1 MLESNES
8 GRRNRATIGS
18 VERLLSLRQLQSNK
32 AIRAHPRSR
41 KPLTLLLA
49 LVLCLFVFLLSSNEA
64 WAKGQPSSTE
74 QQQPTVKRTTIV
86 NGKQVADP
94 EPVPQ
99 PTLLQ
104 RMVATTT
111 TGDETAGPRAEL
123 ASASQKIDLAPT
135 TTTTTTTTT
144 TRSTTPFKLAPVSV
158 VSATPTVNRGS
169 PEIEN
174 STAAAEGSAALP
186 TGLSAPSEVWE
197 PVIPSPALQQQVAQV
212 VASPEQSRPSYY
224 STSGLA
230 PSSAAVQP
238 LTWTLNN
245 VIGTSTSATV
255 SAVTGVLGT
264 VGNWLSE
271 APSSAEDSSSSSQ
284 GTWPV
289 PSSPVSPEQQ
299 QPLGSSYIGL
309 SSGMGQASSA
319 GGLGTTLLLGVLLVA
334 SIELLRR
341 DFRTYLVSIELPKPS
356 SALLSPLERP
366 G

>member
-1 MLESNES
+1 MS

-49 LVLCLFVFLLSSNEA
+49 LVLCLFVFVLSSNEA
-64 WAKGQPSSTE
+64 WAKGQPSSKE
-74 QQQPTVKRTTIV
+74 QQQPTVERTTIV
-86 NGKQVADP
+86 NGKQVAGS

-104 RMVATTT
+104 RMVAITT
-111 TGDETAGPRAEL
+111 TGDETAGPRAEP
-123 ASASQKIDLAPT
+123 ASASQKIDFAPT
-135 TTTTTTTTT
+135 TTTP
-144 TRSTTPFKLAPVSV
+144 STAPFELAPVSV
-158 VSATPTVNRGS
+158 SAAPTVDRGS
-169 PEIEN
+169 PETE
-174 STAAAEGSAALP
+174 SSAAAEEGFAAVP
-186 TGLSAPSEVWE
+186 AGLSAPSKVWE
-197 PVIPSPALQQQVAQV
+197 PVKPSPALQQQVAQV
-212 VASPEQSRPSYY
+212 VASQEQSRPSYY
-224 STSGLA
+224 STSGIA

-245 VIGTSTSATV
+245 VIGTNASATV
-255 SAVTGVLGT
+255 SAVAGVWGT
-264 VGNWLSE
+264 VGSWLSE
-271 APSSAEDSSSSSQ
+271 APFSAEDSSSSSQ
-284 GTWPV
+284 GTWPA
-289 PSSPVSPEQQ
+289 PSAPVSPEQ

-319 GGLGTTLLLGVLLVA
+319 GGLGTTLLLGVLFVA
-334 SIELLRR
+334 SVLLMRR

>member
-32 AIRAHPRSR
+32 AIGAHPRSR

-49 LVLCLFVFLLSSNEA
+49 LVLCLFVFVLSSNEA
-64 WAKGQPSSTE
+64 WAKGLPSSTE
-74 QQQPTVKRTTIV
+74 QQQPMVERTTIV
-86 NGKQVADP
+86 KGKQVADP

-104 RMVATTT
+104 RMVAITT
-111 TGDETAGPRAEL
+111 TGDETAGPRAEP

-135 TTTTTTTTT
+135 TTT
-144 TRSTTPFKLAPVSV
+144 RSTTSFELAPVS
-158 VSATPTVNRGS
+158 VSATPTVDHRGS
-169 PEIEN
+169 PEIE
-174 STAAAEGSAALP
+174 SYTAAAEGSAALP

-197 PVIPSPALQQQVAQV
+197 PVKPSPALQQQQVAQV
-212 VASPEQSRPSYY
+212 AASQEQSRPSYY
-224 STSGLA
+224 STSKIA

-245 VIGTSTSATV
+245 VIGTNTSATA
-255 SAVTGVLGT
+255 SAVAGVLGT

-271 APSSAEDSSSSSQ
+271 APSSTEDSSSSSQ
-284 GTWPV
+284 GTWPA
-289 PSSPVSPEQQ
+289 PSGPVSPEQQ

-319 GGLGTTLLLGVLLVA
+319 GGLGTTLLLGVLFVA
-334 SIELLRR
+334 STLLLRR

>member
-1 MLESNES
+1 M
-8 GRRNRATIGS
+8 
-18 VERLLSLRQLQSNK
+18 ERLLSLRQLQNNK
-32 AIRAHPRSR
+32 ATRAH
-41 KPLTLLLA
+41 LLLA
-49 LVLCLFVFLLSSNEA
+49 LVLCLFVFVLSSNEA

-74 QQQPTVKRTTIV
+74 QQQPTVKRTTID

-104 RMVATTT
+104 RMVAKTT
-111 TGDETAGPRAEL
+111 TGDETAGPRAEP

-135 TTTTTTTTT
+135 TTMP
-144 TRSTTPFKLAPVSV
+144 STTPFELAPVS
-158 VSATPTVNRGS
+158 VSATPTVYRGS
-169 PEIEN
+169 PEIES
-174 STAAAEGSAALP
+174 STAAEKGSAALP
-186 TGLSAPSEVWE
+186 ANLSASSEVWE

-212 VASPEQSRPSYY
+212 AASQEQSRASNY
-224 STSGLA
+224 STSGIA

-245 VIGTSTSATV
+245 DVIGTNTSATV
-255 SAVTGVLGT
+255 SAVAGVLGT
-264 VGNWLSE
+264 VGDWLSE
-271 APSSAEDSSSSSQ
+271 APSSAEDSSSSSHS
-284 GTWPV
+284 TWPA
-289 PSSPVSPEQQ
+289 PSAPVSPEQQ

-319 GGLGTTLLLGVLLVA
+319 GGLGTTLLLGVLFVA

-341 DFRTYLVSIELPKPS
+341 DFGTYLVSMELPKPS

>member
-1 MLESNES
+1 M
-8 GRRNRATIGS
+8 
-18 VERLLSLRQLQSNK
+18 ERLLSLRQIQSNK
-32 AIRAHPRSR
+32 AIQAHPRSR

-49 LVLCLFVFLLSSNEA
+49 LVLCLFVFVLSSNEA

-74 QQQPTVKRTTIV
+74 QQQPTVKRTTID

-104 RMVATTT
+104 RMVAITT
-111 TGDETAGPRAEL
+111 TGDETAGPRAKP

-135 TTTTTTTTT
+135 TTMP
-144 TRSTTPFKLAPVSV
+144 STTPFELAPVS
-158 VSATPTVNRGS
+158 VSATPTVYRGS
-169 PEIEN
+169 PEIES
-174 STAAAEGSAALP
+174 STAAEKGSAALP
-186 TGLSAPSEVWE
+186 ANLSASSEVWD
-197 PVIPSPALQQQVAQV
+197 PVIPSPARQQVAQV
-212 VASPEQSRPSYY
+212 VASQEQSRASYY
-224 STSGLA
+224 STSGIA
-230 PSSAAVQP
+230 PSSAAAQP

-245 VIGTSTSATV
+245 TIGTNTSATV
-255 SAVTGVLGT
+255 SAVAGVLGT
-264 VGNWLSE
+264 VGDWLSE

-284 GTWPV
+284 GTWPA
-289 PSSPVSPEQQ
+289 PSAPVSPEQQQ

-319 GGLGTTLLLGVLLVA
+319 GGLGTTLLLGVLFVA
-334 SIELLRR
+334 STLLLRR
-341 DFRTYLVSIELPKPS
+341 DFRTYLVSMELPKPS

>member
-32 AIRAHPRSR
+32 AIRAHSRSR

-49 LVLCLFVFLLSSNEA
+49 LVLCLFVFVLSSNEA
-64 WAKGQPSSTE
+64 WAKGLPSSTE
-74 QQQPTVKRTTIV
+74 QQQPTVERTTIV
-86 NGKQVADP
+86 KGKQVADP

-104 RMVATTT
+104 RMVAITT
-111 TGDETAGPRAEL
+111 TGDETAGPRAEP

-135 TTTTTTTTT
+135 TTTTTTP
-144 TRSTTPFKLAPVSV
+144 STTSFELAPVS
-158 VSATPTVNRGS
+158 VSATPTVDRGS
-169 PEIEN
+169 PEIES

-197 PVIPSPALQQQVAQV
+197 PVKPSPALQQQVAQV
-212 VASPEQSRPSYY
+212 AASQEQSRPSYY
-224 STSGLA
+224 STSKIA

-245 VIGTSTSATV
+245 VIGTNTSATA
-255 SAVTGVLGT
+255 SAVAGVLGT

-271 APSSAEDSSSSSQ
+271 APSNAEDSSSSSE
-284 GTWPV
+284 GTWPA
-289 PSSPVSPEQQ
+289 PSGPVSPEQQ

-319 GGLGTTLLLGVLLVA
+319 GGLGTTLLLGVLFVA
-334 SIELLRR
+334 STLLLRR
-341 DFRTYLVSIELPKPS
+341 DFRKYLVSMELPKPS

>member
-49 LVLCLFVFLLSSNEA
+49 LVLCLFVFVLSSNEA

-74 QQQPTVKRTTIV
+74 QQQPTVERTTIV
-86 NGKQVADP
+86 KGKQVADP

-104 RMVATTT
+104 RMVAITT
-111 TGDETAGPRAEL
+111 TGDETAGPRAEPT
-123 ASASQKIDLAPT
+123 SASQKIDLAPT
-135 TTTTTTTTT
+135 TTT
-144 TRSTTPFKLAPVSV
+144 RSTTSFKLAPVL
-158 VSATPTVNRGS
+158 VSATPTVDHRGS
-169 PEIEN
+169 PEIE
-174 STAAAEGSAALP
+174 SYTAAAEGSAALP

-197 PVIPSPALQQQVAQV
+197 PVKPSPALQQQVAQV
-212 VASPEQSRPSYY
+212 AASQEQSRPSYY
-224 STSGLA
+224 STSKIA

-245 VIGTSTSATV
+245 VIGTNTSATA
-255 SAVTGVLGT
+255 SAVAGVLGT

-271 APSSAEDSSSSSQ
+271 APSNADDSSSSSE
-284 GTWPV
+284 GTWPA
-289 PSSPVSPEQQ
+289 PSGPVSPEQQ

-319 GGLGTTLLLGVLLVA
+319 GGLGTTLLLGVLFVA
-334 SIELLRR
+334 STLLLRR

>member
-1 MLESNES
+1 M
-8 GRRNRATIGS
+8 
-18 VERLLSLRQLQSNK
+18 ERLLSLRQLQSNK

-49 LVLCLFVFLLSSNEA
+49 LVLCLFVFVLSSNEA

-74 QQQPTVKRTTIV
+74 QQQPTVKRTTID
-86 NGKQVADP
+86 NGKLVADP
-94 EPVPQ
+94 ESVPQ
-99 PTLLQ
+99 PKLLQ
-104 RMVATTT
+104 RMVAITT
-111 TGDETAGPRAEL
+111 TGDETAGPRAEP

-135 TTTTTTTTT
+135 TTTP
-144 TRSTTPFKLAPVSV
+144 STTPFELAPVS
-158 VSATPTVNRGS
+158 VSATPTVDRGS
-169 PEIEN
+169 PEIES
-174 STAAAEGSAALP
+174 STAAEEGSAAP
-186 TGLSAPSEVWE
+186 PAGLSAPSEVWE

-212 VASPEQSRPSYY
+212 VASQEQSRPSYY
-224 STSGLA
+224 STSGIA

-245 VIGTSTSATV
+245 VIGTNTSATV
-255 SAVTGVLGT
+255 SAVAGVLGT

-284 GTWPV
+284 GTWPA
-289 PSSPVSPEQQ
+289 PSAPVSPEQQ

-319 GGLGTTLLLGVLLVA
+319 GGLGTTLLLGVLFVA

>member
-49 LVLCLFVFLLSSNEA
+49 LVLCLFVFVLSSNEA
-64 WAKGQPSSTE
+64 WAKGLPSSTE
-74 QQQPTVKRTTIV
+74 QQQPTVKRTTID

-94 EPVPQ
+94 EPLPQ

-111 TGDETAGPRAEL
+111 TGGETAGPRAEL

-135 TTTTTTTTT
+135 YPTTPS
-144 TRSTTPFKLAPVSV
+144 TRPFKLAPVSV
-158 VSATPTVNRGS
+158 SATPTVDRGS
-169 PEIEN
+169 PEIES
-174 STAAAEGSAALP
+174 STAAEESAAALP
-186 TGLSAPSEVWE
+186 AGLSAPSSEVWE
-197 PVIPSPALQQQVAQV
+197 QVKPSPARQQQVAQV
-212 VASPEQSRPSYY
+212 AASQEQSRPSYY
-224 STSGLA
+224 STSGIA
-230 PSSAAVQP
+230 PSSAVA
-238 LTWTLNN
+238 
-245 VIGTSTSATV
+245 G
-255 SAVTGVLGT
+255 GLGT

-271 APSSAEDSSSSSQ
+271 APSNAEDSSSSSE
-284 GTWPV
+284 GTWPA
-289 PSSPVSPEQQ
+289 PSGPVSPEQQ

>member
-1 MLESNES
+1 M
-8 GRRNRATIGS
+8 
-18 VERLLSLRQLQSNK
+18 ERLLSLRQLQSNK

-49 LVLCLFVFLLSSNEA
+49 LVLCLFVFVLSSNEA

-104 RMVATTT
+104 RMVAITT
-111 TGDETAGPRAEL
+111 TGDETAGPRAEP

-135 TTTTTTTTT
+135 TTTP
-144 TRSTTPFKLAPVSV
+144 STTPFELAPVS
-158 VSATPTVNRGS
+158 VSATPTVDRGS
-169 PEIEN
+169 PEIES
-174 STAAAEGSAALP
+174 STAAEEGSAALP
-186 TGLSAPSEVWE
+186 AGLSAPSEVWE
-197 PVIPSPALQQQVAQV
+197 PVKPSPALQQQVAQV
-212 VASPEQSRPSYY
+212 VASQEQSRPSYY
-224 STSGLA
+224 STSGIA

-245 VIGTSTSATV
+245 VIGTNTSATV
-255 SAVTGVLGT
+255 SAVAGVLGT

-284 GTWPV
+284 GTWPA
-289 PSSPVSPEQQ
+289 PSAPVSPEQQ

-319 GGLGTTLLLGVLLVA
+319 GGLGTTLLLGVLFVA
-334 SIELLRR
+334 STLLLRR
-341 DFRTYLVSIELPKPS
+341 DFRTYLVSMELPKPS

>member
-32 AIRAHPRSR
+32 AIRAHPRSQ

-49 LVLCLFVFLLSSNEA
+49 LVLCLFVFVLSSNEA

-74 QQQPTVKRTTIV
+74 QQQPTVKRTTID

-94 EPVPQ
+94 EPLPQ

-111 TGDETAGPRAEL
+111 TGGETAGPRAEL

-135 TTTTTTTTT
+135 YPTTPS
-144 TRSTTPFKLAPVSV
+144 TRPFKLAPVSV
-158 VSATPTVNRGS
+158 SATPTVDRGS
-169 PEIEN
+169 PEIES
-174 STAAAEGSAALP
+174 STAAEESSAALP
-186 TGLSAPSEVWE
+186 AGLSAPSSEVWE
-197 PVIPSPALQQQVAQV
+197 QVKPSPARQQQVAQV
-212 VASPEQSRPSYY
+212 AASQEQSRPSYY
-224 STSGLA
+224 STSGIA
-230 PSSAAVQP
+230 PSSAVA
-238 LTWTLNN
+238 
-245 VIGTSTSATV
+245 G
-255 SAVTGVLGT
+255 GLGT

-271 APSSAEDSSSSSQ
+271 APSNAEDSSSSSE
-284 GTWPV
+284 GTWPA
-289 PSSPVSPEQQ
+289 PSGPVSPEQQ

-319 GGLGTTLLLGVLLVA
+319 GGLGTTLLLGVLFVA

>member
-49 LVLCLFVFLLSSNEA
+49 LVLCLFVVVLSSNEA
-64 WAKGQPSSTE
+64 WAKVLPSSTE
-74 QQQPTVKRTTIV
+74 QQQPTGERTTID

-94 EPVPQ
+94 DPLPQ

-135 TTTTTTTTT
+135 TTTTTP
-144 TRSTTPFKLAPVSV
+144 STTSFELAPVS
-158 VSATPTVNRGS
+158 VSATPTVDRGS
-169 PEIEN
+169 PEIES

-186 TGLSAPSEVWE
+186 AGLSAPSEVWE
-197 PVIPSPALQQQVAQV
+197 PVKPSPALQQQVAQV
-212 VASPEQSRPSYY
+212 AASQEQSRPSYY
-224 STSGLA
+224 STSGIA

-245 VIGTSTSATV
+245 DVISTNTSATV
-255 SAVTGVLGT
+255 SAVAGVLGT

-284 GTWPV
+284 GTWPA
-289 PSSPVSPEQQ
+289 PSAPVSPEQQ

-309 SSGMGQASSA
+309 SSGMGQASS
-319 GGLGTTLLLGVLLVA
+319 GGGPGTTLLLGVLLVA
-334 SIELLRR
+334 STLLLRR

>member
-49 LVLCLFVFLLSSNEA
+49 LVLCLFVFVLSSNEA
-64 WAKGQPSSTE
+64 WAKGLPSSTE
-74 QQQPTVKRTTIV
+74 QQQPTVERTTIV
-86 NGKQVADP
+86 KGKQVADP

-111 TGDETAGPRAEL
+111 TGDETAGPRAEP

-135 TTTTTTTTT
+135 TTTTTTP
-144 TRSTTPFKLAPVSV
+144 STTSFELAPVS
-158 VSATPTVNRGS
+158 VSATPTVDRGS
-169 PEIEN
+169 PEIES
-174 STAAAEGSAALP
+174 STAAEESSAALP
-186 TGLSAPSEVWE
+186 AGLSAPSEVWE
-197 PVIPSPALQQQVAQV
+197 PVKPSPALQQQVAQV
-212 VASPEQSRPSYY
+212 AASQEQSRPSYY
-224 STSGLA
+224 STSKIA

-245 VIGTSTSATV
+245 VIGTNTSATA
-255 SAVTGVLGT
+255 SAVAGVLGT

-271 APSSAEDSSSSSQ
+271 APSNAEDSSSSSE
-284 GTWPV
+284 GTWPA
-289 PSSPVSPEQQ
+289 PSGPVSPEQQ

-319 GGLGTTLLLGVLLVA
+319 GGLGTTLLLGVLFVA

>member
-32 AIRAHPRSR
+32 AIRAHPRSQ

-49 LVLCLFVFLLSSNEA
+49 LVLCLFVFVLSSNEA

-74 QQQPTVKRTTIV
+74 QQQPTVERTTID

-94 EPVPQ
+94 EPLQQ

-104 RMVATTT
+104 RMVAITT
-111 TGDETAGPRAEL
+111 TGDETAGPRAEP
-123 ASASQKIDLAPT
+123 ASASQKSDLAPT
-135 TTTTTTTTT
+135 TTTTTTP
-144 TRSTTPFKLAPVSV
+144 STTSFELAPVSV
-158 VSATPTVNRGS
+158 SATPTIDRGS
-169 PEIEN
+169 PEIE
-174 STAAAEGSAALP
+174 SYTAAAEGSAALP
-186 TGLSAPSEVWE
+186 AGLSAPSSEVWE
-197 PVIPSPALQQQVAQV
+197 PVKPSPALQQQVAQV
-212 VASPEQSRPSYY
+212 AASQEQSRPSYY
-224 STSGLA
+224 STSKIA

-245 VIGTSTSATV
+245 VIGTNTSATA
-255 SAVTGVLGT
+255 SAVAGVLGT

-271 APSSAEDSSSSSQ
+271 APSNAEDSSSSSQ
-284 GTWPV
+284 GTWPA
-289 PSSPVSPEQQ
+289 PSGPVSPEQQ

-319 GGLGTTLLLGVLLVA
+319 GGLGTTLLLGVLFVA

>member
-1 MLESNES
+1 M
-8 GRRNRATIGS
+8 
-18 VERLLSLRQLQSNK
+18 ERLLSLRQLQSNK

-49 LVLCLFVFLLSSNEA
+49 LVLCLFVFVLSSNEA

-74 QQQPTVKRTTIV
+74 QQQPTVKRTTID

-104 RMVATTT
+104 RMVPITT
-111 TGDETAGPRAEL
+111 TGDETAGPRAKPT
-123 ASASQKIDLAPT
+123 SASQKIDPAPT
-135 TTTTTTTTT
+135 TTTP
-144 TRSTTPFKLAPVSV
+144 STTPFKLAPVSV
-158 VSATPTVNRGS
+158 SATPTVDHRGS
-169 PEIEN
+169 PEIES
-174 STAAAEGSAALP
+174 STAAQEGSAALP
-186 TGLSAPSEVWE
+186 AGLSAPSEVWE

-212 VASPEQSRPSYY
+212 VASQEQSRPSYY
-224 STSGLA
+224 STSGIA
-230 PSSAAVQP
+230 PSSAAAQP

-245 VIGTSTSATV
+245 VIGTNTSATV
-255 SAVTGVLGT
+255 SAVAGVLGT
-264 VGNWLSE
+264 VGDWLSE

-284 GTWPV
+284 GTWPA
-289 PSSPVSPEQQ
+289 PSAPVSPEQQ
-299 QPLGSSYIGL
+299 QPPLGSSYIGL

-319 GGLGTTLLLGVLLVA
+319 GGLGTTLLLGVLFVA
-334 SIELLRR
+334 STLLLRR
-341 DFRTYLVSIELPKPS
+341 DFGTYLVSMELPKPS

>member
-1 MLESNES
+1 M
-8 GRRNRATIGS
+8 
-18 VERLLSLRQLQSNK
+18 ERLLSLRQLQNNK
-32 AIRAHPRSR
+32 ATRAH
-41 KPLTLLLA
+41 LLLA
-49 LVLCLFVFLLSSNEA
+49 LVLCLFVFVLSSNEA

-74 QQQPTVKRTTIV
+74 QQQPTVKRTTID

-104 RMVATTT
+104 RMVAKTT
-111 TGDETAGPRAEL
+111 TGDETAGPRAEP
-123 ASASQKIDLAPT
+123 ASASQKIDPAPT
-135 TTTTTTTTT
+135 TTMP
-144 TRSTTPFKLAPVSV
+144 STTPFELAPVS
-158 VSATPTVNRGS
+158 VSATPTVYRGS
-169 PEIEN
+169 PEIES
-174 STAAAEGSAALP
+174 STAAEKGSAALP
-186 TGLSAPSEVWE
+186 ANLSASSEVWE
-197 PVIPSPALQQQVAQV
+197 PVIPSPALQQQQQQVAQV
-212 VASPEQSRPSYY
+212 AASQEQSRASYY
-224 STSGLA
+224 STSGIA

-245 VIGTSTSATV
+245 DVIGTNTSATV
-255 SAVTGVLGT
+255 SAVAGVLGT
-264 VGNWLSE
+264 VGDWLSE

-284 GTWPV
+284 GTWPA
-289 PSSPVSPEQQ
+289 PSAPVSPEQQ

-319 GGLGTTLLLGVLLVA
+319 GGLGTTLLLGVLFVA

-341 DFRTYLVSIELPKPS
+341 DFRTYLVSMELPKPS

>member
-1 MLESNES
+1 M
-8 GRRNRATIGS
+8 
-18 VERLLSLRQLQSNK
+18 ERLLSLRQLQSNK

-49 LVLCLFVFLLSSNEA
+49 LVLCLFVFVLSSNEA

-104 RMVATTT
+104 RMVAITT
-111 TGDETAGPRAEL
+111 TGDETAGPRAEP

-135 TTTTTTTTT
+135 TTTP
-144 TRSTTPFKLAPVSV
+144 STTPFELAPVS
-158 VSATPTVNRGS
+158 VSATPTVDRSS
-169 PEIEN
+169 PEIES
-174 STAAAEGSAALP
+174 STAAEEGSAALP
-186 TGLSAPSEVWE
+186 ANLSAPSEVWE

-212 VASPEQSRPSYY
+212 VASQEQSRPSYY
-224 STSGLA
+224 STSGIA

-245 VIGTSTSATV
+245 VIGTNTSATV
-255 SAVTGVLGT
+255 SAVAGVLGT

-284 GTWPV
+284 GTWPA
-289 PSSPVSPEQQ
+289 PSAPVSPEQQ

-319 GGLGTTLLLGVLLVA
+319 GGLGTTLLLGVLFVA
-334 SIELLRR
+334 STLLLRR
-341 DFRTYLVSIELPKPS
+341 DFRTYLVSMELPKPS

>member
-1 MLESNES
+1 
-8 GRRNRATIGS
+8 

-49 LVLCLFVFLLSSNEA
+49 LVLCLFVFVLSSNEA
-64 WAKGQPSSTE
+64 WAKGQPSSAE

-86 NGKQVADP
+86 NGKQLAHP

-99 PTLLQ
+99 PPLLQ
-104 RMVATTT
+104 RMVAITT
-111 TGDETAGPRAEL
+111 TGDETAGPRAEP
-123 ASASQKIDLAPT
+123 ASASQKIDLVPT
-135 TTTTTTTTT
+135 TTTP
-144 TRSTTPFKLAPVSV
+144 STTPFELAPVS
-158 VSATPTVNRGS
+158 VSATPTVDRGS
-169 PEIEN
+169 PEIES
-174 STAAAEGSAALP
+174 STAAEEGSAALP
-186 TGLSAPSEVWE
+186 AGLSAPSEVWE
-197 PVIPSPALQQQVAQV
+197 PVIPSPALQQQAAQV
-212 VASPEQSRPSYY
+212 VASQEQSRPSYY
-224 STSGLA
+224 STSGIA

-245 VIGTSTSATV
+245 VIGTNTSATV
-255 SAVTGVLGT
+255 SAVAGVLGT

-284 GTWPV
+284 GTWPA
-289 PSSPVSPEQQ
+289 PSAPVSPEQQ

-319 GGLGTTLLLGVLLVA
+319 GGLGTTLLLGVLFVA

>member
-18 VERLLSLRQLQSNK
+18 VQRLLSLRQLQSNK

-49 LVLCLFVFLLSSNEA
+49 LVLCLFVFVLSSNEA
-64 WAKGQPSSTE
+64 WAKGLPSSTE
-74 QQQPTVKRTTIV
+74 QQQPTVERTTIV
-86 NGKQVADP
+86 KGKQVADP

-135 TTTTTTTTT
+135 TTTTTTTP
-144 TRSTTPFKLAPVSV
+144 STTSFELAPVS
-158 VSATPTVNRGS
+158 VSATPTVDRGS
-169 PEIEN
+169 PEIES

-186 TGLSAPSEVWE
+186 AGLSAPSEVWE
-197 PVIPSPALQQQVAQV
+197 PMKPSPALQQQVAQV
-212 VASPEQSRPSYY
+212 AASQEQSRPSYY
-224 STSGLA
+224 STSKIA

-245 VIGTSTSATV
+245 VIGTNTSATA
-255 SAVTGVLGT
+255 SAVAGVLGT

-271 APSSAEDSSSSSQ
+271 APSNAEDSSSSSE
-284 GTWPV
+284 GTWPA
-289 PSSPVSPEQQ
+289 PSGPVSPEQQ

-319 GGLGTTLLLGVLLVA
+319 GGLGTTLLLGVLFVA
-334 SIELLRR
+334 STLLLRR
-341 DFRTYLVSIELPKPS
+341 DFRTYLVSMELPKPS

>member
-8 GRRNRATIGS
+8 GRRNRATMGS

-32 AIRAHPRSR
+32 AIWAHSRSR

-49 LVLCLFVFLLSSNEA
+49 LVLCLFVFVLSSNEA
-64 WAKGQPSSTE
+64 WAKGQPSSKE
-74 QQQPTVKRTTIV
+74 QQQPTVERTTIV
-86 NGKQVADP
+86 NGKQVAGS

-104 RMVATTT
+104 RMVAITT
-111 TGDETAGPRAEL
+111 TGDETAGPRAEP
-123 ASASQKIDLAPT
+123 ASASQNIDFAPT
-135 TTTTTTTTT
+135 TTAP
-144 TRSTTPFKLAPVSV
+144 STAPFELAPVSV
-158 VSATPTVNRGS
+158 SAVPTVDRGS
-169 PEIEN
+169 PETE
-174 STAAAEGSAALP
+174 SSAVAEEGFAALP
-186 TGLSAPSEVWE
+186 AGLSAPSKVWE
-197 PVIPSPALQQQVAQV
+197 PVIPSPALQPQVAQV
-212 VASPEQSRPSYY
+212 IASQEQSRPSYY
-224 STSGLA
+224 STSGIA

-245 VIGTSTSATV
+245 VIGTNASATV
-255 SAVTGVLGT
+255 SAVAGVWGT

-284 GTWPV
+284 GTWPA
-289 PSSPVSPEQQ
+289 PLAPVSPEQQ

-319 GGLGTTLLLGVLLVA
+319 GGLGTTLLFGVLFVA
-334 SIELLRR
+334 SVLLTRR
-341 DFRTYLVSIELPKPS
+341 DFRMYLVSIELPKPS

>member
-49 LVLCLFVFLLSSNEA
+49 LVLCLFVFVLSSNEA

-74 QQQPTVKRTTIV
+74 QQQPTVKRTTID

-94 EPVPQ
+94 EPLPQ

-111 TGDETAGPRAEL
+111 TGGETAGPRAEL

-135 TTTTTTTTT
+135 YPTTPS
-144 TRSTTPFKLAPVSV
+144 TRPFKLAPVSV
-158 VSATPTVNRGS
+158 SATPTVDRGS
-169 PEIEN
+169 PEIES
-174 STAAAEGSAALP
+174 STAAEESSAALP
-186 TGLSAPSEVWE
+186 AGLSAPSSEVWE
-197 PVIPSPALQQQVAQV
+197 QVKPSPARQQQVAQV
-212 VASPEQSRPSYY
+212 AASQEQSRPSYY
-224 STSGLA
+224 STSGIA
-230 PSSAAVQP
+230 PSSAVA
-238 LTWTLNN
+238 
-245 VIGTSTSATV
+245 G
-255 SAVTGVLGT
+255 GLGT

-271 APSSAEDSSSSSQ
+271 APSNAEDSSSSSE
-284 GTWPV
+284 GTWPA
-289 PSSPVSPEQQ
+289 PSGPVSPEQQ

-319 GGLGTTLLLGVLLVA
+319 GGLGTTLLLGVLFVA

>member
-1 MLESNES
+1 M
-8 GRRNRATIGS
+8 
-18 VERLLSLRQLQSNK
+18 ERLLSLRQLQSNK

-49 LVLCLFVFLLSSNEA
+49 LVLCLFVFVLSSNEA

-104 RMVATTT
+104 RMVAITT
-111 TGDETAGPRAEL
+111 TGDETAGPRAEP

-135 TTTTTTTTT
+135 TTTTP
-144 TRSTTPFKLAPVSV
+144 STTPFELAPVS
-158 VSATPTVNRGS
+158 VSATPTVDRGS
-169 PEIEN
+169 PEIKS

-212 VASPEQSRPSYY
+212 VASQEQSRPSYY
-224 STSGLA
+224 STSGIA

-245 VIGTSTSATV
+245 VIGTNTSATV
-255 SAVTGVLGT
+255 STVAGVLGT

-284 GTWPV
+284 DTWPA
-289 PSSPVSPEQQ
+289 PSAPVSPEQQ

-319 GGLGTTLLLGVLLVA
+319 GGLGTTLLLGVLFVA

>member
-1 MLESNES
+1 M
-8 GRRNRATIGS
+8 
-18 VERLLSLRQLQSNK
+18 ERLLSLRQLQSNK

-49 LVLCLFVFLLSSNEA
+49 LVLCLFVFVHSSNEA

-74 QQQPTVKRTTIV
+74 QQQPTVERTTIV

-94 EPVPQ
+94 EPLPQ

-104 RMVATTT
+104 RMVAITT
-111 TGDETAGPRAEL
+111 TGDETAGPRAEP

-135 TTTTTTTTT
+135 TKTP
-144 TRSTTPFKLAPVSV
+144 STTPFELAPVS
-158 VSATPTVNRGS
+158 VSATPTVDRGS
-169 PEIEN
+169 PEIES
-174 STAAAEGSAALP
+174 STAAEEGSAALP
-186 TGLSAPSEVWE
+186 ANLSAPSEVWE

-212 VASPEQSRPSYY
+212 VASQEQSRPSYY
-224 STSGLA
+224 STSGIA

-245 VIGTSTSATV
+245 VIGTNTSATV
-255 SAVTGVLGT
+255 SAVAGVLGT

-284 GTWPV
+284 DTWPA
-289 PSSPVSPEQQ
+289 PSAPVSPEQ

-319 GGLGTTLLLGVLLVA
+319 GGLGTTLLLGVLFVA
-334 SIELLRR
+334 STLLLRR

>member
-1 MLESNES
+1 M
-8 GRRNRATIGS
+8 
-18 VERLLSLRQLQSNK
+18 ERLLSLRQLQSNK
-32 AIRAHPRSR
+32 ATRAHPRSR

-49 LVLCLFVFLLSSNEA
+49 LVLCLFVFVLSSNEA

-104 RMVATTT
+104 RMVAITT
-111 TGDETAGPRAEL
+111 TGDETAGPRAKPT
-123 ASASQKIDLAPT
+123 SASQKIDPAPT
-135 TTTTTTTTT
+135 TTTP
-144 TRSTTPFKLAPVSV
+144 STTPFKLAPVSV
-158 VSATPTVNRGS
+158 SATPTVDRGS
-169 PEIEN
+169 PEIES
-174 STAAAEGSAALP
+174 STAAEEGSAALP
-186 TGLSAPSEVWE
+186 ANLSAPSEVWE

-212 VASPEQSRPSYY
+212 VASQEQSRPSYY
-224 STSGLA
+224 STSGIA

-245 VIGTSTSATV
+245 VIGTNTSATV
-255 SAVTGVLGT
+255 SAVAGVLGT

-284 GTWPV
+284 GTWPA
-289 PSSPVSPEQQ
+289 PSAPVSPEQQ

-319 GGLGTTLLLGVLLVA
+319 GGLGTTLLLGVLFVA
-334 SIELLRR
+334 STLLLRR
-341 DFRTYLVSIELPKPS
+341 DFRTYLVSMELPKPS

>member
-18 VERLLSLRQLQSNK
+18 VQRLLSLRQLQSNK

-49 LVLCLFVFLLSSNEA
+49 LVLCLFVFVLSSNEA
-64 WAKGQPSSTE
+64 WAKGLPSSTE
-74 QQQPTVKRTTIV
+74 QQQPTVERTTIV
-86 NGKQVADP
+86 KGKQVADP

-111 TGDETAGPRAEL
+111 TGDETAGPRAEP

-135 TTTTTTTTT
+135 TTTTTTTTP
-144 TRSTTPFKLAPVSV
+144 STTALKLAPVL
-158 VSATPTVNRGS
+158 VSATPTVDRGS
-169 PEIEN
+169 PEIES
-174 STAAAEGSAALP
+174 STAAEESSAALP
-186 TGLSAPSEVWE
+186 TGLSAPSEMWE
-197 PVIPSPALQQQVAQV
+197 PVIPSPARQQQVAQV
-212 VASPEQSRPSYY
+212 AASQEQARPSYY
-224 STSGLA
+224 STSKIA
-230 PSSAAVQP
+230 PSSAVA
-238 LTWTLNN
+238 
-245 VIGTSTSATV
+245 G
-255 SAVTGVLGT
+255 GLGT

-271 APSSAEDSSSSSQ
+271 APSNAEDSSSSSE
-284 GTWPV
+284 GTWPA
-289 PSSPVSPEQQ
+289 PSGPVSPEQQ

-319 GGLGTTLLLGVLLVA
+319 GGLGTTLLLGVLFVA

>member
-1 MLESNES
+1 VL
-8 GRRNRATIGS
+8 
-18 VERLLSLRQLQSNK
+18 RLLPHKLTHGNVG
-32 AIRAHPRSR
+32 IRTYPLSR
-41 KPLTLLLA
+41 KPLALLVA
-49 LVLCLFVFLLSSNEA
+49 LVLCLFAFVLSSNEA

-74 QQQPTVKRTTIV
+74 QQQPTVERTTIV
-86 NGKQVADP
+86 KGKQVADP

-104 RMVATTT
+104 RMVAITT
-111 TGDETAGPRAEL
+111 TGDETAGPRAEP

-135 TTTTTTTTT
+135 TTTTTTP
-144 TRSTTPFKLAPVSV
+144 STTSFELAPVS
-158 VSATPTVNRGS
+158 VSATPTVDRGS
-169 PEIEN
+169 PEIES

-186 TGLSAPSEVWE
+186 AGLSAPSEVWE
-197 PVIPSPALQQQVAQV
+197 PVKPSPALQQQVAQV
-212 VASPEQSRPSYY
+212 AASQEQSRPSYY
-224 STSGLA
+224 STSKIA

-245 VIGTSTSATV
+245 VIGTNTSATA
-255 SAVTGVLGT
+255 SAVAGVLGT

-271 APSSAEDSSSSSQ
+271 APSNAEDSSSSSE
-284 GTWPV
+284 GTWPA
-289 PSSPVSPEQQ
+289 PSGPVSPEQQ

-319 GGLGTTLLLGVLLVA
+319 GGLGTTLLLGVLFVA

>member
-18 VERLLSLRQLQSNK
+18 VQRLLSLRQLQSNK

-49 LVLCLFVFLLSSNEA
+49 LVLCLFVFVLSSNEA
-64 WAKGQPSSTE
+64 WAKGLPSSTE
-74 QQQPTVKRTTIV
+74 QQQPTVKRTTID

-94 EPVPQ
+94 EPLPQ

-111 TGDETAGPRAEL
+111 TGGETAGPRAEL

-135 TTTTTTTTT
+135 YPTTPS
-144 TRSTTPFKLAPVSV
+144 TRPFKLAPVSV
-158 VSATPTVNRGS
+158 SATPTVDRGS
-169 PEIEN
+169 PEIES
-174 STAAAEGSAALP
+174 STAAEESSAALP
-186 TGLSAPSEVWE
+186 AGLSAPSSEVWE
-197 PVIPSPALQQQVAQV
+197 QVKPSPARQQQVAQV
-212 VASPEQSRPSYY
+212 AASQEQSRPSYY
-224 STSGLA
+224 STSGIA
-230 PSSAAVQP
+230 PSSAVA
-238 LTWTLNN
+238 
-245 VIGTSTSATV
+245 G
-255 SAVTGVLGT
+255 GLGT

-271 APSSAEDSSSSSQ
+271 APSNAEDSSSSSE
-284 GTWPV
+284 GTWPA
-289 PSSPVSPEQQ
+289 PSGPVSPEQQ

-309 SSGMGQASSA
+309 SSGMGQASS
-319 GGLGTTLLLGVLLVA
+319 GGGPGTTLLLGVLFVA
-334 SIELLRR
+334 STLLLRR

-356 SALLSPLERP
+356 SVLLSPLERP

>member
-32 AIRAHPRSR
+32 AIGAHPRSR

-49 LVLCLFVFLLSSNEA
+49 LVLCLFVFVLSSNEA

-74 QQQPTVKRTTIV
+74 QQQPTVERTTVV

-104 RMVATTT
+104 RTVATTT
-111 TGDETAGPRAEL
+111 TGGETAGPRAEL

-135 TTTTTTTTT
+135 TTTP
-144 TRSTTPFKLAPVSV
+144 STTPFELAPVS
-158 VSATPTVNRGS
+158 VSATPTVDHRGS
-169 PEIEN
+169 PEIES

-186 TGLSAPSEVWE
+186 TGLSAPSKVWE
-197 PVIPSPALQQQVAQV
+197 PVIPSPALQQQVVAQV
-212 VASPEQSRPSYY
+212 AASQEQSRPSYY
-224 STSGLA
+224 STSGIA
-230 PSSAAVQP
+230 PSSAAVHP
-238 LTWTLNN
+238 LTWTLHN

-255 SAVTGVLGT
+255 STVAGGLGT

-271 APSSAEDSSSSSQ
+271 APSSTEDSSSSSE
-284 GTWPV
+284 GTWPA
-289 PSSPVSPEQQ
+289 PSGPVSPEQQ

-319 GGLGTTLLLGVLLVA
+319 GGLGTTLLLGVLFVA
-334 SIELLRR
+334 STLLLRR
-341 DFRTYLVSIELPKPS
+341 DLRTYLVSIELPKPS

>member
-18 VERLLSLRQLQSNK
+18 VQRLLSLRQLQSNK

-49 LVLCLFVFLLSSNEA
+49 LVLCLFVFVLSSNEA
-64 WAKGQPSSTE
+64 WAKGLPSSTE
-74 QQQPTVKRTTIV
+74 QQQPTVKRTTID

-94 EPVPQ
+94 EPLPQ

-111 TGDETAGPRAEL
+111 TGGETAGPRAEL

-135 TTTTTTTTT
+135 YPTTPS
-144 TRSTTPFKLAPVSV
+144 TRPFKLAPVSV
-158 VSATPTVNRGS
+158 SATPTVDRGS
-169 PEIEN
+169 PEIES
-174 STAAAEGSAALP
+174 STAAEESSAALP
-186 TGLSAPSEVWE
+186 AGLSAPSSEVWE
-197 PVIPSPALQQQVAQV
+197 QVKPSPARQQQVAQV
-212 VASPEQSRPSYY
+212 AASQEQSRPSYY
-224 STSGLA
+224 STSGIA
-230 PSSAAVQP
+230 PSSAVA
-238 LTWTLNN
+238 
-245 VIGTSTSATV
+245 G
-255 SAVTGVLGT
+255 GLGT

-271 APSSAEDSSSSSQ
+271 APSNAEDSSSSSE
-284 GTWPV
+284 GTWPA
-289 PSSPVSPEQQ
+289 PSGPVSPEQQ

-319 GGLGTTLLLGVLLVA
+319 GGLGTTLLLGVLFVA

>member
-32 AIRAHPRSR
+32 AIGAHPRSR

-49 LVLCLFVFLLSSNEA
+49 LVLCLFVFVLSSNEA

-74 QQQPTVKRTTIV
+74 QQQPTVERTTIV
-86 NGKQVADP
+86 KGKQVADP

-104 RMVATTT
+104 RMVAITT
-111 TGDETAGPRAEL
+111 TGDETAGPRAEP

-135 TTTTTTTTT
+135 TTTP
-144 TRSTTPFKLAPVSV
+144 STTSFELAPVS
-158 VSATPTVNRGS
+158 VSATPTVDHRGS
-169 PEIEN
+169 PEIE
-174 STAAAEGSAALP
+174 SYTAAAEGSAALP

-197 PVIPSPALQQQVAQV
+197 PVKPSPALQQQQVAQV
-212 VASPEQSRPSYY
+212 AASQEQSRPSYY
-224 STSGLA
+224 STSKIA

-245 VIGTSTSATV
+245 VIGTNTSATA
-255 SAVTGVLGT
+255 SAVAGVLGT

-271 APSSAEDSSSSSQ
+271 APSNAEDSSSSSE
-284 GTWPV
+284 GTWPA
-289 PSSPVSPEQQ
+289 PSGPVSPEQQ
-299 QPLGSSYIGL
+299 QPPLGSSYIGL

-319 GGLGTTLLLGVLLVA
+319 GGLGTTLLLGVLFVA